1 MSHLPRAIHFIADA
15 PHFDVHWFGDS
26 VTYAAIGKLGAG
38 RSVDVFQLFQCG
50 LQSSGAHI
58 DGKHDFGTGL
68 LAPSVEISIP
78 TSLVSVLC
86 HARSRRIGRCPR
98 GLCHPPIVGRDEI
111 AAGVTHAGHTKFFD

>member
-68 LAPSVEISIP
+68 LAPSVEIVD
-78 TSLVSVLC
+78 TDF
-86 HARSRRIGRCPR
+86 IGFGAVPCEISSYWALPR
-98 GLCHPPIVGRDEI
+98 GPVPSSQL
-111 AAGVTHAGHTKFFD
+111 